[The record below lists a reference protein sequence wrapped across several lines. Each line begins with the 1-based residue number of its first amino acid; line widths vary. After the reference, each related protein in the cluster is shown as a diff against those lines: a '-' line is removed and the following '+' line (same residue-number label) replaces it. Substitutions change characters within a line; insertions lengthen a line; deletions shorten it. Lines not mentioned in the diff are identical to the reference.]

1 MAKKVIE
8 EAPIIEN
15 INSESLDGIMGDRY
29 AVYAKYVIQDRAIPD
44 VRDGLKPVQ
53 RRIIYSMFQT
63 GNTFEKQTRKC
74 AKIVGDVMG
83 RFHPHGDSSIYEA
96 LVRLSQTWKMSMPL
110 VTFQGNN
117 GSIDNDPAAAYRY
130 TEAKLNEFSELL
142 IQDIDKNTVDM
153 SLNFDDTE
161 FEPVVLPCRYPNL
174 FVNGSDGIAVA
185 IATSIP
191 PHNLEEMCNAAI
203 YRLENPNCSLDEL
216 LEIVKAP
223 DFPTGGIIY
232 KSSGIRDIYET
243 GKGKIVVRAKAYIET
258 GDKDKKSI
266 VITEILQILCT

>member
-203 YRLENPNCSLDEL
+203 YRLEHPNCSLDEL
-216 LEIVKAP
+216 L
-223 DFPTGGIIY
+223 
-232 KSSGIRDIYET
+232 
-243 GKGKIVVRAKAYIET
+243 
-258 GDKDKKSI
+258 
-266 VITEILQILCT
+266 

>member
-117 GSIDNDPAAAYRY
+117 GSIDNDPAAA
-130 TEAKLNEFSELL
+130 
-142 IQDIDKNTVDM
+142 
-153 SLNFDDTE
+153 
-161 FEPVVLPCRYPNL
+161 
-174 FVNGSDGIAVA
+174 
-185 IATSIP
+185 
-191 PHNLEEMCNAAI
+191 
-203 YRLENPNCSLDEL
+203 
-216 LEIVKAP
+216 
-223 DFPTGGIIY
+223 
-232 KSSGIRDIYET
+232 
-243 GKGKIVVRAKAYIET
+243 
-258 GDKDKKSI
+258 
-266 VITEILQILCT
+266 